1 MSEPGVGRGFGSR
14 IASDSF
20 VYGLGGIANQA
31 VAILL
36 VPIYARVLGDTGL
49 GITSVLN
56 SIISLSL
63 MLVGLALPQAFF
75 RWYLREAADHVE
87 RSHILRT
94 TLAVRIAASLAGFA
108 LVLLAAVPLTAV
120 LFGGEN
126 LLLFALA
133 APIVLFDSF
142 SGIPL
147 SFLRAERRSR
157 DYVIISLTRAI
168 TGSVLIVLL
177 VVVLQFGVVGVAL
190 GSAIAA
196 ALSAGIGAWVIWRT
210 GMWRPVLDRD
220 LSRAMLAFALPLV
233 PAAVAGWTL
242 NLADR
247 PLLLAITDSE
257 AVVGV
262 YALGYTGGLVIN
274 ALAIQPFSLAW
285 GATFWEISR
294 SDDAPRVFARTLTW
308 FLAIASAAALFLSAI
323 GTDVIR
329 LLFTPDFED
338 SRYIVPFSAFAF
350 VLYGAYTIVATG
362 LSVVGRSG
370 ILATTML
377 IAAGVSLGLNL
388 LLIPVLGMYGAA
400 ISTVAGYGLLVVLA
414 GWQSQRLYPV
424 PWQLGRAVVILGL
437 AVALSALALLGP
449 DQTLWRVGAILA
461 LSADPHRHRHRAPD
475 PGPPAAPGPPAPMSA
490 DRPDRP
496 PHPDLADARA
506 AERRHVRP
514 RARDGRCRP
523 PRRQAPGADTVHLS
537 AAPLRCAPPRADP
550 RRRGSHAHP
559 HRAGRAD
566 RRATARRPAGR
577 VLPRRRRPRLATD
590 AGPLA
595 MARAAGRAA
604 RGSVAHELRG
614 HRRLPPRARRAS
626 RGGPA
631 GRGPHAVRA
640 VATACGA
647 PRPVPR
653 RPEPEQGLRDGH
665 VIWPTRSSARGSAT
679 SIPPRSRR
687 SSPRMT
693 SC

>member
-1 MSEPGVGRGFGSR
+1 MSEPGVARGFGSR

-36 VPIYARVLGDTGL
+36 VPIYARVLGDEGL
-49 GITSVLN
+49 GITGVLN

-87 RSHILRT
+87 RAHILRT

-120 LFGGEN
+120 LYGGEN
-126 LLLFALA
+126 LLVFVLV

-142 SGIPL
+142 NGIPL
-147 SFLRAERRSR
+147 SFLRAERRPR
-157 DYVIISLTRAI
+157 DYVAISLTRAI
-168 TGSVLIVLL
+168 TGSVLIVVL
-177 VVVLQFGVVGVAL
+177 VAVLQLGVVGVAL

-196 ALSAGIGAWVIWRT
+196 AVSAGIGAWVIWRT

-220 LSRAMLAFALPLV
+220 LSRAMLGFALPLV

-247 PLLLAITDSE
+247 PLLQVITDSK

-262 YALGYTGGLVIN
+262 YTLGYTGGLVIN
-274 ALAIQPFSLAW
+274 ALAVQPFSLAW

-294 SDDAPRVFARTLTW
+294 SDDAPRTFARTLTW
-308 FLAIASAAALFLSAI
+308 FLAIACAVALFLSAI

-362 LSVVGRSG
+362 LSIVGRSG

-377 IAAGVSLGLNL
+377 IAAGVALGLNL

-400 ISTVAGYGLLVVLA
+400 IATVAGYGLLVILA

-424 PWQLGRAVVILGL
+424 PWQLGRAAVILGL

-449 DQTLWRVGAILA
+449 DQTLWRVGAIL
-461 LSADPHRHRHRAPD
+461 LY
-475 PGPPAAPGPPAPMSA
+475 PPILIGTGI
-490 DRPDRP
+490 
-496 PHPDLADARA
+496 
-506 AERRHVRP
+506 VRP
-514 RARDGRCRP
+514 TQARQLLRLLT
-523 PRRQAPGADTVHLS
+523 RR
-537 AAPLRCAPPRADP
+537 
-550 RRRGSHAHP
+550 
-559 HRAGRAD
+559 
-566 RRATARRPAGR
+566 
-577 VLPRRRRPRLATD
+577 
-590 AGPLA
+590 
-595 MARAAGRAA
+595 
-604 RGSVAHELRG
+604 
-614 HRRLPPRARRAS
+614 
-626 RGGPA
+626 
-631 GRGPHAVRA
+631 
-640 VATACGA
+640 
-647 PRPVPR
+647 
-653 RPEPEQGLRDGH
+653 
-665 VIWPTRSSARGSAT
+665 
-679 SIPPRSRR
+679 
-687 SSPRMT
+687 
-693 SC
+693 